1 MLNAEFCKYS
11 KINYKGFATLLS
23 KIPFPKKLS
32 PKEKRNIFP
41 VCKYTLRILQC
52 WNQKG
57 CVNTSSVKIQRIL
70 NENPHLCKGKQ
81 LIVICTSFA
90 SIALPNSSLQ
100 RKPYKIKIQ
109 RIHSTSC
116 SYTTQRGNSEVLGCG
131 LVRSA
136 NNKLLV
142 TRYKA
147 TFRIIFLRGT
157 RTLTQGEPVCHTAAS
172 GHL

>member
-1 MLNAEFCKYS
+1 MLNVEFCKYT
-11 KINYKGFATLLS
+11 KINYKDFATLLS
-23 KIPFPKKLS
+23 TNSFPKKPS

-90 SIALPNSSLQ
+90 SIALTNSSLQ
-100 RKPYKIKIQ
+100 RNPSKIKIQ
-109 RIHSTSC
+109 RIHSTNC
-116 SYTTQRGNSEVLGCG
+116 NYTTQRGNSKVLGCG
-131 LVRSA
+131 LVP
-136 NNKLLV
+136 LLI
-142 TRYKA
+142 TSC
-147 TFRIIFLRGT
+147 
-157 RTLTQGEPVCHTAAS
+157 Q
-172 GHL
+172 